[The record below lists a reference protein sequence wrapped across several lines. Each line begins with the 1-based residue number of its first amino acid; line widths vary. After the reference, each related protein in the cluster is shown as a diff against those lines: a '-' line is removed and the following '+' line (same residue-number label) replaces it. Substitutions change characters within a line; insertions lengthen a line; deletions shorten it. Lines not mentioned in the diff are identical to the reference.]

1 MDNQP
6 PEPDDRNSKAEKS
19 CKGHYKRL
27 RQRFLK
33 DGFAGFHDYEIV
45 ELLLML
51 GQTRTDRK
59 DSAKAAI
66 KEFKNLL
73 GVLEASPEELLKI
86 EGIGRESIFG
96 IKLARETARLY
107 LEERAKKEEGMDF
120 SSSQAV
126 YNYLYQTMCG
136 LKKEVFK
143 VLFLNK
149 QNKLLAIE
157 DLFSGTID
165 ASAVFPRGVVEA
177 AIKYQ
182 ATGLIFVHNHPS
194 GNPSPSQED
203 RAITRDLIF
212 AVRTIQVKVLDHIII
227 GDNCR
232 FSFAAEGLIA
242 RYESEAAN
250 LKIRG

>member
-1 MDNQP
+1 
-6 PEPDDRNSKAEKS
+6 
-19 CKGHYKRL
+19 
-27 RQRFLK
+27 
-33 DGFAGFHDYEIV
+33 
-45 ELLLML
+45 
-51 GQTRTDRK
+51 
-59 DSAKAAI
+59 
-66 KEFKNLL
+66 
-73 GVLEASPEELLKI
+73 
-86 EGIGRESIFG
+86 
-96 IKLARETARLY
+96 
-107 LEERAKKEEGMDF
+107 
-120 SSSQAV
+120 
-126 YNYLYQTMCG
+126 
-136 LKKEVFK
+136 
-143 VLFLNK
+143 LFLNK

-212 AVRTIQVKVLDHIII
+212 AARTIQVKVLDHIII

-242 RYESEAAN
+242 RYV
-250 LKIRG
+250 IRGCQFENPGLDHLSLQPSAAGAWFPYRHGNLPLCGWMSGRGDRG